1 MMVGQRKQSAKL
13 ECQGARAAVQ
23 QKRGAA
29 CRLRKS
35 SLRDT
40 FPGARLSHHEWQVM
54 HAMRAR
60 LASGARSSH
69 TPCAH
74 ALPRAPTRT
83 LARAPLL
90 APAVRAIALQVTN
103 LRATPTQPPI
113 VLGSLR
119 EDLSRME

>member
-1 MMVGQRKQSAKL
+1 MAVGQRKHRTQQL
-13 ECQGARAAVQ
+13 ECNARAVVQ
-23 QKRGAA
+23 RTRVAA
-29 CRLRKS
+29 CMLRKYCPW
-35 SLRDT
+35 D
-40 FPGARLSHHEWQVM
+40 RLPHHEWQVM
-54 HAMRAR
+54 HAMHAR

>member
-1 MMVGQRKQSAKL
+1 MIDLVLPLQRKQGAKL
-13 ECQGARAAVQ
+13 ECHVARAAVQ

-29 CRLRKS
+29 CMRRKYCPWDRL
-35 SLRDT
+35 
-40 FPGARLSHHEWQVM
+40 PHHEWQVM

-90 APAVRAIALQVTN
+90 APAVLAIALQVTN

-113 VLGSLR
+113 MLGSLR

>member
-1 MMVGQRKQSAKL
+1 MLTFVMWVSESNGRNSSSATALGQQCDESASRRACCESIVPGDKL
-13 ECQGARAAVQ
+13 
-23 QKRGAA
+23 
-29 CRLRKS
+29 
-35 SLRDT
+35 
-40 FPGARLSHHEWQVM
+40 PHHEWQVM
-54 HAMRAR
+54 HAIRAR

-74 ALPRAPTRT
+74 ALTHAPTRT

-113 VLGSLR
+113 MLGSLR

>member
-1 MMVGQRKQSAKL
+1 LIWYSRFSESNRRNSSSATLGQQCDESASR
-13 ECQGARAAVQ
+13 RACCESIV
-23 QKRGAA
+23 
-29 CRLRKS
+29 
-35 SLRDT
+35 
-40 FPGARLSHHEWQVM
+40 PGDKLSHHEWQVM
-54 HAMRAR
+54 HAIRAR
-60 LASGARSSH
+60 LASGARYSH

-74 ALPRAPTRT
+74 ALPCAPTRT

>member
-1 MMVGQRKQSAKL
+1 MVVGQRKQQTQQL
-13 ECQGARAAVQ
+13 ECNARAAVR
-23 QKRGAA
+23 QKRVAA
-29 CRLRKS
+29 CMLRKYCPW
-35 SLRDT
+35 D
-40 FPGARLSHHEWQVM
+40 RLSHHEWQVL
-54 HAMRAR
+54 HAIQAR
-60 LASGARSSH
+60 LAPGAHSSH

-90 APAVRAIALQVTN
+90 APAVYAIALLTN

-113 VLGSLR
+113 MLGSLR